1 MAGLKPHPFNP
12 QALRGVLLVILIAIM
27 SGGAGLF
34 YIGLNQLRE
43 YAVEVNHTAADAQAS
58 DTQVQSLQKLKD
70 QLAKSQALVAK
81 ANQLFATPES
91 YQSQAVTDINTYASV
106 AGLTVTKTSFDVP
119 TPGENPVVTVS
130 LKAPVSYAKLINFL
144 SGIEGNLPKMQVTSI
159 NLSHVNGGGSDSVA
173 VDDIKIAIA
182 TR

>member
-1 MAGLKPHPFNP
+1 MAKIKQPFNP
-12 QALRGVLLVILIAIM
+12 QALRGALLIILIAIM

-34 YIGLNQLRE
+34 YLGLNQVRE
-43 YAVEVNHTAADAQAS
+43 YARQVNHSVADAQAS

-70 QLAKSQALVAK
+70 ELAQSQVLVAK
-81 ANQLFATPES
+81 ANQMFATPES
-91 YQSQAVTDINTYASV
+91 YQSQAVTDINTYAAA
-106 AGLTVTKTSFDVP
+106 AGVTVTKTSFDVP
-119 TPGENPVVTVS
+119 SPGQNPSVTVG
-130 LKAPVSYAKLINFL
+130 LKSPTSYSKLIQFL

-159 NLSHVNGGGSDSVA
+159 GLSHVNGGGADSVA